1 MLRRIVL
8 AAALGAAACSDQSC
22 NTGVVDVSE
31 ICVPQS
37 LAPGLSADIDVR
49 ELCGLGCSGVP
60 SCTALFRNAQV
71 LLDTEQDV
79 CQESLTANCALQGC
93 QQRVVRCKLPA
104 LNPGDYVVSASGG
117 VNRVLHVEVGG
128 SSSCR
133 FALDGG
139 F

>member
-1 MLRRIVL
+1 MIRRTAVAI
-8 AAALGAAACSDQSC
+8 ALCAAACSDQNC
-22 NTGVVDVSE
+22 NTSVVDVSE

-37 LAPGLSADIDVR
+37 LAPGLEADIDVR
-49 ELCGLGCSGVP
+49 ELCGLGCSGAP
-60 SCTALFRNAQV
+60 SCSALFRNAQV
-71 LLDTEQDV
+71 LLDTQQDV

-104 LNPGDYVVSASGG
+104 LGPGDYVVSASGG
-117 VNRVLHVEVGG
+117 VNRVLHVEAGG

-139 F
+139 L